1 MVWDRVAALA
11 HEYFRVGAH
20 DWFFEVYGRDETVP
34 ARANRGEF
42 RVVGTDG
49 FHAVRFELNLL
60 SGDEFCEEN
69 VVVDGFDA
77 LFPEFRLLRRGE
89 VAKRFDF
96 LFLPFFLFVVVAHA
110 VVVFIIVIIIIII
123 IIIIIRAF
131 TALTFVFQLRSF
143 R

>member
-11 HEYFRVGAH
+11 HENFRVGAD
-20 DWFFEVYGRDETVP
+20 DWFFEVYGRDEAIP
-34 ARANRGEF
+34 ARANRREF

-96 LFLPFFLFVVVAHA
+96 LFLPFFPLF
-110 VVVFIIVIIIIII
+110 
-123 IIIIIRAF
+123 
-131 TALTFVFQLRSF
+131 LQTF
-143 R
+143 